1 MANNTITDDQYIK
14 DSIKRADES
23 RQDTFDSWIVDLE
36 KKEQPETCD
45 RKESNCII
53 CGS

>member
-1 MANNTITDDQYIK
+1 MANNTITDDEYIR

-23 RQDTFDSWIVDLE
+23 KQDTFDSWIVDLE
-36 KKEQPETCD
+36 KKEQPEVCKID
-45 RKESNCII
+45 DPDCII

>member
-1 MANNTITDDQYIK
+1 MANNTINDDQFNK

-23 RQDTFDSWIVDLE
+23 RQDTFDSWMVDLE
-36 KKEQPETCD
+36 EKEQPEACD
-45 RKESNCII
+45 TKESNCII